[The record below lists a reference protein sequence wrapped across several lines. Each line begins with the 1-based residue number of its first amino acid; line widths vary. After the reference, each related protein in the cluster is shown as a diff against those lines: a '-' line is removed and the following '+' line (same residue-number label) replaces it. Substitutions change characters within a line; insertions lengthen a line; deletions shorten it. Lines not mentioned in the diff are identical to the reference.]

1 MDKWQPQV
9 KAKVHLPK
17 NILLWW
23 QANFT
28 EEVKK
33 RTRLEVLQDISLA
46 GSWCKHRFFWERGWY
61 CHERLFFF
69 IIPFTFGTFIDF
81 LHSPKQGRVQGS
93 HAASSSCTKSSPFHL
108 GWTYTSLV
116 SPVHPVCGLQ
126 GTQQAAHSPLP
137 LPPTASHVLAHPSR
151 FSSVIGN
158 PTLFTVFFPRSFSVS
173 LITFVIYSQAFPI
186 FLIPQSPFIQLGTA
200 KLQRLSS
207 F

>member
-1 MDKWQPQV
+1 MAGKLHRRSEEEDKVGSPPGHFSSWQLVQTQIF
-9 KAKVHLPK
+9 L
-17 NILLWW
+17 
-23 QANFT
+23 
-28 EEVKK
+28 
-33 RTRLEVLQDISLA
+33 R
-46 GSWCKHRFFWERGWY
+46 
-61 CHERLFFF
+61 ERLVLSRKAFFF

-81 LHSPKQGRVQGS
+81 LHSPKQGLVQGS

-108 GWTYTSLV
+108 GWTYTLLV